1 MTAMKFFQAQPN
13 GLLVNITRD
22 LRGSEN
28 RRMAIVAGDYL
39 YHDPV
44 TLGVYLVPVGYI
56 TDFASIPWPASLL
69 LPPFGLWT
77 EGSVVHDFLY
87 AVGEKG
93 GRDIADRILYTAI
106 REQGVGRITAVA
118 IHIAV
123 KLFGGRAYGREA
135 EWSDRFGDPASGQ
148 AAPPPFARPASAV
161 VAKDV
166 SAAAFERPETR
177 QRILDDYRSQ
187 LATSAYG

>member
-1 MTAMKFFQAQPN
+1 MVTFKILQAQPN
-13 GLLVNITRD
+13 GLPVIITRD
-22 LRGSEN
+22 LRGPEN
-28 RRMAIVAGDYL
+28 RRMAIVASDYL
-39 YHDPV
+39 YHDPA
-44 TLGVYLVPVGYI
+44 TLDVYLVPAGYI

-77 EGSVVHDFLY
+77 EGSVVHDLLY

-93 GRDIADRILYTAI
+93 CRDIADRILHTAI
-106 REQGVGRITAVA
+106 REQGVSRVTAGA
-118 IHIAV
+118 ILIAV

-161 VAKDV
+161 VAKGV
-166 SAAAFERPETR
+166 SADEFERPGTR
-177 QRILDDYRSQ
+177 QRILDDYGSQ
-187 LATSAYG
+187 LANTAHG

>member
-93 GRDIADRILYTAI
+93 CRDIADRILYTAI
-106 REQGVGRITAVA
+106 REQGVGRITAGA